1 MGGHSVLLIQYFSP
15 PGKEV
20 NLLQNYPVRPKVF
33 QRPPA
38 MILLYKQPALV
49 YENIYLYFYMSNE
62 FTGYYYNYYLP
73 GIPWH
78 LSSKES
84 SCNAGDLAS
93 IPGWGRSPFRKAWQP
108 TPVSLTGEFHG
119 QRSLA
124 GYSPWGHK
132 ELDTT
137 QATEPACV
145 ICL

>member
-1 MGGHSVLLIQYFSP
+1 
-15 PGKEV
+15 
-20 NLLQNYPVRPKVF
+20 
-33 QRPPA
+33 

>member
-15 PGKEV
+15 PGKEA

-73 GIPWH
+73 GIPRH

-84 SCNAGDLAS
+84 FCNAGDLAL
-93 IPGWGRSPFRKAWQP
+93 IPG
-108 TPVSLTGEFHG
+108 
-119 QRSLA
+119 
-124 GYSPWGHK
+124 
-132 ELDTT
+132 
-137 QATEPACV
+137 
-145 ICL
+145 